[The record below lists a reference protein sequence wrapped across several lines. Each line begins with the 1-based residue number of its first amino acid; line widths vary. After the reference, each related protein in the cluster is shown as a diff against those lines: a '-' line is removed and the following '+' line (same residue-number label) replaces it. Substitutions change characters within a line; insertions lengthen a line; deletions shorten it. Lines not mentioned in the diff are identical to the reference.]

1 MTQAE
6 GGAALSRDQ
15 GITLWRQI
23 ARAVEGDITSGT
35 LAIGA
40 KLPTEAELSARF
52 AVNRHTV
59 RRALEEL
66 QRQGLVR
73 VEQGRGSFVAE
84 ESIDYEVVPRTR
96 FSEWIRRHNK
106 EPSGQV
112 LEVREVVAEAAV
124 AAALGLRGGARVV
137 RFERL
142 GLADAMPVSLS
153 MHYFP
158 QARLPGLAAAL
169 QASGSVTAAL
179 AACGV
184 PDYLRQSTRV
194 TARLPHP
201 REAELLR
208 LPRTRPLLVAENINV
223 EPDGTVIEFTISRY
237 PTPRVQ
243 MVFEP

>member
-96 FSEWIRRHNK
+96 
-106 EPSGQV
+106 
-112 LEVREVVAEAAV
+112 
-124 AAALGLRGGARVV
+124 
-137 RFERL
+137 
-142 GLADAMPVSLS
+142 
-153 MHYFP
+153 
-158 QARLPGLAAAL
+158 
-169 QASGSVTAAL
+169 
-179 AACGV
+179 
-184 PDYLRQSTRV
+184 
-194 TARLPHP
+194 
-201 REAELLR
+201 
-208 LPRTRPLLVAENINV
+208 PLLVAENINV